1 MKPTDFS
8 YHLTKY
14 LSSFLPGIRGLSS
27 NTILSYR
34 DTFTLLLKYY
44 ALEKKIPAEKVTL
57 EILQVD
63 SIREFLEWLETTRHS
78 SPSTRNQR
86 LASIKSFFKYLQ
98 TESSEYIYQCQQIM
112 AIPLKR
118 TNTEMIDYLSLDGIK
133 AILAMTN
140 TVSKEGRRDTVLLSI
155 LYDGAPRVQELADM
169 KVADIRLQKP
179 ETIKLTGKGRK
190 TRIVPIMEPTVRLLN
205 QYITENGLN
214 NPAKNTHPLFSNRSG
229 NKLTRSGITYILK
242 KYTDC
247 ARLTNPLLIPKTVSP
262 HCFRHSKAMH
272 LLQSGVSLI
281 YIRDFLGHEFISTT
295 QVYAKSD
302 GEMKRRALEKAFVP
316 VHASE
321 MPIWQQN
328 HDLMEWLKDLR

>member
-1 MKPTDFS
+1 MKPTNFS

-14 LSSFLPGIRGLSS
+14 LSSFLPGIRGFSS
-27 NTILSYR
+27 NTICSYR

-44 ALEKKIPAEKVTL
+44 ASEKKIPSEKVTL
-57 EILQVD
+57 EILQAD
-63 SIREFLEWLETTRHS
+63 FIKEFLDWLETTRHCS
-78 SPSTRNQR
+78 ASTRNQR

-98 TESSEYIYQCQQIM
+98 TESAEHIYQCQQIM

-118 TNTEMIDYLSLDGIK
+118 ANAEIFDYLSLAGIK
-133 AILAMTN
+133 AILAVTN
-140 TVSKEGRRDTVLLSI
+140 TFSKEGRRDTVLLSI

-169 KVADIRLQKP
+169 QVGDIRLQKP

-190 TRIVPIMEPTVRLLN
+190 TRIIPIMEPTARLLN
-205 QYITENGLN
+205 QYITENGFN
-214 NPAKNTHPLFSNRSG
+214 YPEKASHPLFSNRSG

-247 ARLTNPLLIPKTVSP
+247 ARLANPILIPKTVSP

-302 GEMKRRALEKAFVP
+302 EAMKRKALEKAFEP
-316 VHASE
+316 VHGSE

-328 HDLMEWLKDLR
+328 HDLMEWLKDLG

>member
-1 MKPTDFS
+1 MKPTNFS

-27 NTILSYR
+27 NTIFSYR
-34 DTFTLLLKYY
+34 DTFTLLLKFC
-44 ALEKKIPAEKVTL
+44 ALEKKIPSEKVTL
-57 EILQVD
+57 EILQAD
-63 SIREFLEWLETTRHS
+63 FIKEFLEWLETSRHS
-78 SPSTRNQR
+78 LASTRNQR

-98 TESSEYIYQCQQIM
+98 TESTAHIYQCQQIM

-118 TNTEMIDYLSLDGIK
+118 TKSKIFDYLSLDGIK
-133 AILAMTN
+133 AILAVTN
-140 TVSKEGRRDTVLLSI
+140 AFSKEGRRDTVLLSI

-179 ETIKLTGKGRK
+179 ETIKLTGKGRI
-190 TRIVPIMEPTVRLLN
+190 TRIVPIMEPTARLLN
-205 QYITENGLN
+205 QYITENDLN
-214 NPAKNTHPLFSNRSG
+214 NPQKGAQPLFTNRSG
-229 NKLTRSGITYILK
+229 NKLTRSGITYIFQ
-242 KYTDC
+242 KYGHC
-247 ARLTNPLLIPKTVSP
+247 ARPENPLLIPKTVSP

-295 QVYAKSD
+295 QIYAKAD
-302 GEMKRRALEKAFVP
+302 EEIKRKALEKAFEP
-316 VHASE
+316 VHEPE

-328 HDLMEWLKDLR
+328 HDLMEWLKNLG

>member
-1 MKPTDFS
+1 
-8 YHLTKY
+8 
-14 LSSFLPGIRGLSS
+14 
-27 NTILSYR
+27 
-34 DTFTLLLKYY
+34 LLKYY

-57 EILQVD
+57 EILQAD

-205 QYITENGLN
+205 
-214 NPAKNTHPLFSNRSG
+214 
-229 NKLTRSGITYILK
+229 
-242 KYTDC
+242 
-247 ARLTNPLLIPKTVSP
+247 
-262 HCFRHSKAMH
+262 
-272 LLQSGVSLI
+272 
-281 YIRDFLGHEFISTT
+281 
-295 QVYAKSD
+295 
-302 GEMKRRALEKAFVP
+302 
-316 VHASE
+316 
-321 MPIWQQN
+321 
-328 HDLMEWLKDLR
+328 